1 MLGKTI
7 LKQRLALVL
16 SASELS
22 RLTGVNADL
31 ISKLE
36 TGDRKFINQENFNK
50 LSKVLN
56 LDGLSDYIY
65 DTTNEILS
73 EKIRDARLAKGLTQQ
88 EAAHLCGY
96 KSKTSISH
104 LELGYYSKILYSTFL
119 KLQEGLDLDYEEF
132 KPFIQKREMDKGR
145 IGIKNKELLQ
155 KLVKE
160 KRKTLK
166 LSQVNLAKMAGVTSN
181 TVTKLELYPEMK
193 IQPNKVMKIINVL
206 EFTKDEILA
215 CFGNLEED
223 DLKLYFKEKKE
234 NKK

>member
-1 MLGKTI
+1 M
-7 LKQRLALVL
+7 
-16 SASELS
+16 
-22 RLTGVNADL
+22 
-31 ISKLE
+31 
-36 TGDRKFINQENFNK
+36 
-50 LSKVLN
+50 
-56 LDGLSDYIY
+56 
-65 DTTNEILS
+65 
-73 EKIRDARLAKGLTQQ
+73 
-88 EAAHLCGY
+88 
-96 KSKTSISH
+96 
-104 LELGYYSKILYSTFL
+104 
-119 KLQEGLDLDYEEF
+119 DYEEF

-145 IGIKNKELLQ
+145 IGIKNKDLLQ

-223 DLKLYFKEKKE
+223 DLKLYFKE